1 MWIMATAVKKTVSL
15 PPELARLAEQM
26 ARAEGKT
33 VSAVI
38 QDALRLARAQHLERE
53 FREVQGYWSRK
64 IQEKGVLSEED
75 LERYLKE

>member
-1 MWIMATAVKKTVSL
+1 LWIIATAVKKTVSL

>member
-1 MWIMATAVKKTVSL
+1 MWIIATAVKKTVSL

>member
-1 MWIMATAVKKTVSL
+1 MATAVKKTVSL

-38 QDALRLARAQHLERE
+38 QDALRLARTQHLERE
-53 FREVQGYWSRK
+53 FREIQGYWSRK
-64 IQEKGVLSEED
+64 VQEKGVLSEED

>member
-1 MWIMATAVKKTVSL
+1 MATAVKKTVSL